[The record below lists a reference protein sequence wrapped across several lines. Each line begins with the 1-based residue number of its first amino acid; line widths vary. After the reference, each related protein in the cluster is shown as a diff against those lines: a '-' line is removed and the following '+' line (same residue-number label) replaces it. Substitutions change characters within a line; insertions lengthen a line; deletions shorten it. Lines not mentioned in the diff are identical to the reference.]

1 MILESAK
8 YTYECFI
15 DCCIDYRE
23 MKASDLYDLESQL
36 LSRPLIATSLD
47 HCIPPDDINV
57 DRFDGDS
64 CDSMINAKC
73 LISNLPRATCSW
85 FSTFNNY
92 PLYIKTLF

>member
-1 MILESAK
+1 
-8 YTYECFI
+8 
-15 DCCIDYRE
+15 

>member
-1 MILESAK
+1 MILDSAK

-23 MKASDLYDLESQL
+23 LKASNMYDLESQL

-47 HCIPPDDINV
+47 HFIPPDDINV

-73 LISNLPRATCSW
+73 SW

-92 PLYIKTLF
+92 PLSRPSFNLNLSEI